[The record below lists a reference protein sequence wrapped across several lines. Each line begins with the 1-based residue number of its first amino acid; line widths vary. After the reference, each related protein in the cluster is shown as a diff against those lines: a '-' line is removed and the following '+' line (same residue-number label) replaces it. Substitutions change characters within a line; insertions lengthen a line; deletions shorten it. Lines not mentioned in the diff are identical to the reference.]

1 MVLDFVHRV
10 LIEPPM
16 FLAVQVNRHLL
27 QFLLGNFLWRV
38 RMLSLGAVIVV
49 VGAVQALSNEFRAWL
64 RALRH
69 VVWQDLS
76 NVHVHVD

>member
-10 LIEPPM
+10 LIGPPV
-16 FLAVQVNRHLL
+16 FLAIQVNRHLL
-27 QFLLGNFLWRV
+27 QCLLGNFLWRV
-38 RMLSLGAVIVV
+38 RILSLGAVIVV
-49 VGAVQALSNEFRAWL
+49 VSAVQTLGNEFRAWL

-76 NVHVHVD
+76 DVHVHVD